1 MKILA
6 ARRALPGGSA
16 FMTTTV
22 SEMGITQRVVHRWP
36 EDKVGEVIV
45 PQEIDWAAW
54 RGD

>member
-6 ARRALPGGSA
+6 ARQALPGGSA
-16 FMTTTV
+16 LMTTV
-22 SEMGITQRVVHRWP
+22 SEMGVTQRVVRRWP

-45 PQEIDWAAW
+45 PHEIDWAAW